1 VKQLRDRVA
10 VVTGAA
16 SGIGRALAGR
26 FAAEGMKLSLADVDA
41 PGLEKA
47 AAELEAQGASVLAVP
62 TDVAQA
68 EAVDAL
74 ARRTREAFG
83 AVHVVCNNA
92 GVGGTGALTWERSLE
107 DWRWALGVNLWSVI
121 HGIRSFVPI
130 LLEQGGEGHIVNT
143 ASIAGML
150 SGPGTSDYCVTKH
163 AVVTLSESLHHE
175 LALTGAKLKVSVL
188 CPGWVDTRILES
200 ARRRAPADAA
210 PASSSL
216 PGGEALFEHVS
227 KLLREGLKP
236 AQVADAVV
244 RAIHEERFYI
254 FTHPEF
260 MERVRTRM
268 DDILGARNPGL
279 TLLV

>member
-1 VKQLRDRVA
+1 MKQLRDRVA

-26 FAAEGMKLSLADVDA
+26 LAAEGMKVALADVDTG
-41 PGLEKA
+41 GLAKT
-47 AAELEAQGASVLAVP
+47 AAEFEAQGASVLAVP
-62 TDVAQA
+62 TDVAEA
-68 EAVDAL
+68 EAVEAL

-92 GVGGTGALTWERSLE
+92 GVAGTGALTWERSLE
-107 DWRWALGVNLWSVI
+107 DWQWVLGVNLWSVI
-121 HGIRSFVPI
+121 HGIRTFVPI
-130 LLEQGGEGHIVNT
+130 LLEQGDEGHLVNT

-163 AVVTLSESLHHE
+163 AVVTLSEALHHE
-175 LALTGAKLKVSVL
+175 LALTGSRLKVSVL

-200 ARRRAPADAA
+200 ARSRTAASPAPA
-210 PASSSL
+210 ASSF
-216 PGGEALFEHVS
+216 PGAEALHEHIG

-236 AQVADAVV
+236 ERVADEVV

-268 DDILGARNPGL
+268 DDILAGRDPGL
-279 TLLV
+279 TTLV